1 MAEGAPSTGAGLPRD
16 FMSGEKSQ
24 ERVLGHHAK
33 APQTSAVLVPGNC
46 QGSALPQGT
55 DSGSTSA
62 PQTGLALPS
71 PSDKAQEAC
80 GGASGPSCPGG
91 NGRCPVTDI
100 DRLLVEPEASGARL
114 PSPGKGDRLS
124 REQAA
129 QGPQLA
135 SGSPTPAPRRPGA
148 AGPAPPPQWA
158 GQPSVL
164 DSINPDRHFTV
175 NKSFLSNYSRN
186 LSSLHEDST
195 SLSGL
200 GDSTEPSVSLSS
212 MYGDVEDSSSDPE
225 SLTEAPRAPARDSW
239 SPPGPH
245 PPEPS
250 HKGDTMESEEEQ
262 VEICSTDG
270 SPDQPSATVLAPAR
284 VAACPALATALP
296 PKDGALSQV
305 GAEAGHT
312 ARFVPG
318 TSSPPQP
325 PPPLSDVSSQ
335 EAEPPEDARVS
346 QDHRSLSEEDSGEAT
361 QPPPGT
367 RPIPSS
373 PGTLGS
379 PNMVNGLEYD
389 RLDDKAPPEKQ
400 EIDVHTAE
408 NQASFRACVPKNGDS
423 ALGNLHISGGQG
435 PEDLLPKPKAI
446 SRRPLMAWFKEI
458 NKNNHGTHP
467 PSKTEM
473 EQSTLLARSPDP
485 KAQVLSSS
493 HKKGVPVPDSPPP
506 RLNLENKDLP
516 RKSSVETL
524 LSNCQKPKAGP
535 KLKRL
540 SIKSKSKVSS
550 EVPAAHTGKT
560 GSTEHR
566 KALVSPQASHKMLSK
581 VVLQQSSWAL

>member
-1 MAEGAPSTGAGLPRD
+1 MSPPPLQSFFFILHPGPDGSPDPLPSPGQKEAAHPDPSQTSVDTEPARRPEDPGGPESPRIPKSEDSTSPGTMAMARPDLREMRAAPNASSPCAARKAATPRGAGPMAEGAPSTGAGLPQD
-16 FMSGEKSQ
+16 LMSGEKSQ

-33 APQTSAVLVPGNC
+33 APQTSAVLAPENC

-62 PQTGLALPS
+62 PQAGLALPS
-71 PSDKAQEAC
+71 LSDKAQEAC
-80 GGASGPSCPGG
+80 GGASGPGCPGG

-100 DRLLVEPEASGARL
+100 DRLLVEPDVSGARL

-225 SLTEAPRAPARDSW
+225 SFTEAPRAPPGDSW
-239 SPPGPH
+239 SPPHPR

-250 HKGDTMESEEEQ
+250 HKGDATESEEEQ

-270 SPDQPSATVLAPAR
+270 SPDRPSATALAPAR

-296 PKDGALSQV
+296 PKDGALSQ
-305 GAEAGHT
+305 GGQKQAT
-312 ARFVPG
+312 
-318 TSSPPQP
+318 QP
-325 PPPLSDVSSQ
+325 ASCQAPPPL
-335 EAEPPEDARVS
+335 
-346 QDHRSLSEEDSGEAT
+346 RS
-361 QPPPGT
+361 
-367 RPIPSS
+367 
-373 PGTLGS
+373 
-379 PNMVNGLEYD
+379 
-389 RLDDKAPPEKQ
+389 
-400 EIDVHTAE
+400 H
-408 NQASFRACVPKNGDS
+408 
-423 ALGNLHISGGQG
+423 
-435 PEDLLPKPKAI
+435 LL
-446 SRRPLMAWFKEI
+446 L
-458 NKNNHGTHP
+458 
-467 PSKTEM
+467 
-473 EQSTLLARSPDP
+473 
-485 KAQVLSSS
+485 
-493 HKKGVPVPDSPPP
+493 
-506 RLNLENKDLP
+506 
-516 RKSSVETL
+516 
-524 LSNCQKPKAGP
+524 CQ
-535 KLKRL
+535 
-540 SIKSKSKVSS
+540 
-550 EVPAAHTGKT
+550 T
-560 GSTEHR
+560 
-566 KALVSPQASHKMLSK
+566 
-581 VVLQQSSWAL
+581 